1 MPTRWPA
8 APVADPAGSGRAH
21 FRLADLASEASAAL
35 TARPARTLLTALG
48 TVLGVAALVATL
60 GLARTAGNQI
70 VTRFDE
76 LSATSVE
83 VRPANSGGFF
93 GDGRPVRSSIPWDAG
108 DRLARLNGVRAAG
121 TFSSLGAK
129 PSRTVPVVDPTGRD
143 VVQLPVIATS
153 GGTFD
158 AVRATVR
165 TGRTFDEGHNLRG
178 DAVAVLGP
186 AAAQRLNVTRV
197 DQGPVV
203 FVDEKPLV
211 IVGILADVSRQPELL
226 GAVIVPDGIARTRFA
241 LASPAQVQV
250 DVSVGAAELI
260 GTQAALAL
268 DPNQPE
274 RLRVSVPPSPRGVQ
288 EDVEAD
294 VNGLFVVLGAIS
306 LLIGALGIANI
317 TLVSVLERVGEI
329 GLRRAVGAARRHV
342 AAQFLVES
350 GAIGLLG
357 GIVGASAGVLVVVI
371 VSFTRDWTPVLDPW
385 LPLAAPLAGLL
396 IGLLAGAYPAWKA
409 TAIEPIA
416 ALRQGT

>member
-1 MPTRWPA
+1 MRR
-8 APVADPAGSGRAH
+8 VRRSDRGLDGRAH
-21 FRLADLASEASAAL
+21 LRLGDLLSEAGAAL
-35 TARPARTLLTALG
+35 TARPARTLLTAMG

-60 GLARTAGNQI
+60 GLARTAGNHI

-76 LSATSVE
+76 LAATSVQ
-83 VRPANSGGFF
+83 VRPASQGGP
-93 GDGRPVRSSIPWDAG
+93 GGPDTVVRSSIPWDAG
-108 DRLARLNGVRAAG
+108 DRLARLNGVRSAG
-121 TFSSLGAK
+121 TYTGLGTK
-129 PSRTVPVVDPTGRD
+129 PSRTVPVIDPSGRD
-143 VVQLPVIATS
+143 VVQLPVVAVS

-158 AVRATVR
+158 AVRAKIR
-165 TGRTFDEGHNLRG
+165 TGRFFDDGHNVRR

-203 FVDEKPLV
+203 FVDERPLI
-211 IVGILADVSRQPELL
+211 IVGILDGVERQPELL
-226 GAVIVPDGIARTRFA
+226 GAVIIPNGIAQTRFGLRA
-241 LASPAQVQV
+241 PAEVQV
-250 DVSVGAAELI
+250 DVAVGAAELI
-260 GTQAALAL
+260 GSQAALAL

-274 RLRVSVPPSPRGVQ
+274 RLRIAVPRSPHGVQ
-288 EDVEAD
+288 EQVQAD

-306 LLIGALGIANI
+306 LLIGAIGIANI

-350 GAIGLLG
+350 AAVGLLG
-357 GIVGASAGVLVVVI
+357 GIIGASGGVLTVVA
-371 VSFTRDWTPVLDPW
+371 VSATRGWMPVLDPW
-385 LPLAAPLAGLL
+385 LPLAAPLSGLA

-409 TAIEPIA
+409 TAIEPIT

>member
-1 MPTRWPA
+1 MRS
-8 APVADPAGSGRAH
+8 VRRGDRVLDGRAH
-21 FRLADLASEASAAL
+21 LRLGDLWREAGAAL

-76 LSATSVE
+76 LAATSVQ
-83 VRPANSGGFF
+83 VRPAAQGGFGG
-93 GDGRPVRSSIPWDAG
+93 GDSAVRSSIPWDAG
-108 DRLARLNGVRAAG
+108 DRLARLNGVRSAG
-121 TFSSLGAK
+121 TYTGLGTK
-129 PSRTVPVVDPTGRD
+129 PSRTVPVIDPSGRD
-143 VVQLPVIATS
+143 VVQLPVVAVS

-158 AVRATVR
+158 AVRAEIR
-165 TGRTFDEGHNLRG
+165 TGRFFDDGHNVRR

-203 FVDEKPLV
+203 FVDERPLV
-211 IVGILADVSRQPELL
+211 IVGILDGVVRQPELL
-226 GAVIVPDGIARTRFA
+226 GAVIIPDGIAQIRFGLKA
-241 LASPAQVQV
+241 PAEVQV
-250 DVSVGAAELI
+250 DVAVGAAELI
-260 GTQAALAL
+260 GSQAALAL

-274 RLRVSVPPSPRGVQ
+274 RLRVAVPRSPRGVQ
-288 EDVEAD
+288 EQVQAD

-306 LLIGALGIANI
+306 LLIGAIGIANI

-350 GAIGLLG
+350 AAVGLLG
-357 GIVGASAGVLVVVI
+357 GIIGASGGVLTVVA
-371 VSFTRDWTPVLDPW
+371 VSATRGWTPVLDPW
-385 LPLAAPLAGLL
+385 LPLAAPLSGLS

-409 TAIEPIA
+409 TAIEPIT